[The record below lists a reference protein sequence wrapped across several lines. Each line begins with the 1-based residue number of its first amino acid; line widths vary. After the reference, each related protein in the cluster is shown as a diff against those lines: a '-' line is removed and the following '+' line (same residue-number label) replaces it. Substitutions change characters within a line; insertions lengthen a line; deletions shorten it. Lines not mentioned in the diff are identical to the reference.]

1 MSYCRFSDGD
11 VYLYAHVDGG
21 YECCACALQPL
32 VPTIF
37 TNPLPGDA
45 FAQLCGATEPCE
57 VCHGEFNGCTA
68 CGMHDTIR
76 FPTRQKAL
84 DHLQEHRDAG
94 HTVPQYAFDTL
105 RDEIANHE

>member
-1 MSYCRFSDGD
+1 
-11 VYLYAHVDGG
+11 
-21 YECCACALQPL
+21 
-32 VPTIF
+32 
-37 TNPLPGDA
+37 
-45 FAQLCGATEPCE
+45 
-57 VCHGEFNGCTA
+57 
-68 CGMHDTIR
+68 MHDTIR